1 MHDLHWPFSTS
12 IDLRKVC
19 FSKRYEQLWLALW
32 VPKQSYISCYS
43 LLPGINFD
51 KYEDIPVEAT
61 GEDVPDH
68 IDDFKAGD
76 LGEIIDNNLDLC
88 KYSVPTPVQKYA
100 VPIISAK
107 RDLMACAQ
115 TGQYCILFDRIFKD
129 LAERS
134 IFLSMLLQNKCDNQ
148 SYEIPL
154 KCRLVYGGARFYPS
168 AEQGVM

>member
-1 MHDLHWPFSTS
+1 MTFDLNSN
-12 IDLRKVC
+12 
-19 FSKRYEQLWLALW
+19 SKSNFINFPSQ
-32 VPKQSYISCYS
+32 
-43 LLPGINFD
+43 GINFD

-100 VPIISAK
+100 VPIIGAK

-115 TGQYCILFDRIFKD
+115 TG
-129 LAERS
+129 
-134 IFLSMLLQNKCDNQ
+134 
-148 SYEIPL
+148 
-154 KCRLVYGGARFYPS
+154 
-168 AEQGVM
+168 